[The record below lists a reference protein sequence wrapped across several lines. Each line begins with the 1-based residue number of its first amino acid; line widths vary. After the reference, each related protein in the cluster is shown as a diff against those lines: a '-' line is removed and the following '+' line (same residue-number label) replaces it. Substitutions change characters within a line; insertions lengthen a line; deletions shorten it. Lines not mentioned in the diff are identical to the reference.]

1 LNILR
6 SFCVYFCYSLV
17 INDEKDAQTLYGPRK
32 INIENIAAKIFIQQD
47 FVSEHSRLLWT
58 LMAWKN
64 LCWNW
69 LWLLLNQYGRLFL
82 LFARCSLV
90 PTILFNPSLSQH
102 TVLHRFSSCTLD
114 TIVPNPKSNPLNIRK
129 YFVFTEKYGVHFGHG
144 KTFCRKK
151 TRVKCKK
158 NRVSAE
164 LYYSHPNPIFFLDKQ
179 FCSVLNGVHWT
190 RIRRSWSF

>member
-1 LNILR
+1 MNLLG
-6 SFCVYFCYSLV
+6 SFCVHFCYSLV
-17 INDEKDAQTLYGPRK
+17 INDENDAQTLYGPRK

-47 FVSEHSRLLWT
+47 FISEHSRLLCT

-82 LFARCSLV
+82 RNT
-90 PTILFNPSLSQH
+90 TILFNPSLSQQ

-114 TIVPNPKSNPLNIRK
+114 TIVPNPNSNPLNIRK
-129 YFVFTEKYGVHFGHG
+129 YFVFTENYGVKFGHD
-144 KTFCRKK
+144 KTFWCKK
-151 TRVKCKK
+151 TRVRCKK
-158 NRVSAE
+158 NRVPVE
-164 LYYSHPNPIFFLDKQ
+164 PYYSHPNPIFFPDKQ
-179 FCSVLNGVHWT
+179 FCSVLNRVHWT